1 MQLASTKKLFSF
13 GHWSERS
20 LRMYC
25 HSGVFSTSLTDHW
38 FDSRSSIEMLN
49 RKSREIENVFVPKQL
64 SCLLDNWIMIL
75 FVKNGPFPAFFL
87 YFRLFNTVDSK
98 QMLDK
103 ACWWLDSNC
112 RSLVSE
118 ATALPTE
125 PQPLPIIKANFS
137 NNRSRKNSVLKI
149 FFNCVFWS
157 YNFKNIL
164 IVGYPL
170 CPQQLKTTEEGH

>member
-1 MQLASTKKLFSF
+1 MERPQVGKKWWNFKLFWLVHLGISAIKVF
-13 GHWSERS
+13 LWIFF
-20 LRMYC
+20 LKMA
-25 HSGVFSTSLTDHW
+25 HSRTL
-38 FDSRSSIEMLN
+38 
-49 RKSREIENVFVPKQL
+49 
-64 SCLLDNWIMIL
+64 
-75 FVKNGPFPAFFL
+75 FL

-149 FFNCVFWS
+149 FFDS
-157 YNFKNIL
+157 YCLLRLRLMLFQFELLYYSIR
-164 IVGYPL
+164 IS
-170 CPQQLKTTEEGH
+170 

>member
-98 QMLDK
+98 QMFNKSLPMPGFK
-103 ACWWLDSNC
+103 PRISGVGGN
-112 RSLVSE
+112 RS
-118 ATALPTE
+118 TTE
-125 PQPLPIIKANFS
+125 PHH
-137 NNRSRKNSVLKI
+137 
-149 FFNCVFWS
+149 
-157 YNFKNIL
+157 
-164 IVGYPL
+164 
-170 CPQQLKTTEEGH
+170 CPN